1 MKIAGIVLIL
11 AQIVS
16 MFPMLITGEDL
27 SGHTFAWFL
36 GRFSFGIVGVILLI
50 LSRKKRK
57 REAKKE
63 RT

>member
-50 LSRKKRK
+50 LSQRKKK
-57 REAKKE
+57 
-63 RT
+63 